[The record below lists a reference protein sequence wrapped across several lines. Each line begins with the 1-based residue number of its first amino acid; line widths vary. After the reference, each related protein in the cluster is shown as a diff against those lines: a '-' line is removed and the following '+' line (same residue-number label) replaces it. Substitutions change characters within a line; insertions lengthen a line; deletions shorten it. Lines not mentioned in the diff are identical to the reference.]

1 MFITIIAGIC
11 LYIFS
16 VYILKMYRR
25 KKEQFDLMSTCGTTG
40 GRCSEDNP
48 YCLIT
53 ERTLP
58 TNDLDQTIVFNTY
71 GRYVKVFPPATQ
83 GDGYVFL
90 SSLEIFDSTGTNVL
104 KGKAVSSPSRSDTTN
119 SSQQAKLVGDNGG
132 KIRYYPNIFITPTN
146 DKNTAAWEVDL
157 GQVYMITKIRY
168 IGRGDKGDAREV
180 NILRNIGV
188 RIRIYKNQTDVP
200 TTGTCVAKPAIIY
213 PIGTKEEEK
222 SILEPII
229 LAGMNGVV
237 ALKVYNGIKTS
248 PGTLL
253 TSYGLTDEQAAAAYV
268 QMASANNRM
277 AATGWNI
284 VGTWDANTYE
294 ISVISGAMP
303 IVDQTIFSTDPVSV
317 YKTFKDGETTPTYS
331 STDTKGTPE
340 KIYPITSGAKV
351 TKVNGRKITIDTI
364 IGVAGNNI
372 GITLNAYK
380 SDKWLSNQYILY
392 QKVKKMSDLSYLNKE
407 DTIVLYKKHN
417 VSNVNSFSTDAGGN
431 LIINE
436 NNINGDD
443 GLKATLHT
451 IMSVTMPVTVDP
463 SAGNSM
469 NLHTL
474 SDTEKQ
480 DGYTTTMIT
489 PPTDTTKSYSDALSK
504 ADTPDPTMKNPKA
517 VKKQYSIN
525 DQFNL
530 TGENTFTSTQTD
542 LVDAYT
548 LAMEIAGAAAESV
561 RNIGPG
567 RTQRKELMV
576 LGNSMSFSDKAST
589 QAACEEIGGT
599 LATAQEVRDDYNKS
613 NKWVAGNE
621 AFVKRPQWHEWGW
634 VSDSDSKFLVT
645 QQKSLMLPIKN
656 TVWTYD
662 PVTNGGTY
670 GDGVTDIPRVGGVI
684 EDSSISTG
692 GAICKAIKTSTIPIT
707 KAVTGNGNIEQVSMK
722 SSGRYV
728 RIWPPLISFTPATD
742 SKCSDSS
749 YTLAAWS
756 NNKICVNNTNDRIM
770 LSQVV
775 IKNKDGTNIGLG
787 RGSHVKT
794 LYGGESGT
802 FRGDPN
808 LKQDPKRLVDGSEQ
822 VLGYHAGVW
831 VSKKYLACPR
841 NMFNDSDFSNTYQT
855 RNLCQ
860 EELYWQI
867 DLGTSQYIESVTLYG
882 CSGAY
887 CNPIKG
893 LRVEVSKSL
902 RPRPYNNDPNKWG
915 WNDITAFTPPCPISL
930 IPKVCVD
937 YTDKMPYLACVF
949 DKDGLRN
956 CPGDCDPGSYWCALK
971 CKCIIDLNELKA
983 WESMEIKGIDT
994 TDMAGKTPE
1003 EYAPI
1008 YDAKVVT
1015 AKTKAQTNWTDFTN
1029 AMTTAEQVTSNF
1041 DTAITPPH
1049 FGDCDYFCQKEGPDS
1064 DGCKKKVWNGTATD
1078 CFGSKD
1084 YIDGACYDKCPSGLW
1099 HLYLAPW
1106 FCVNA
1111 NHYCTARDGELQM
1124 VHTRSEQKS
1133 WTHKTSKQRYYG
1145 CPEGTE
1151 MTTVSKKA
1159 TYCPN
1164 YGSCSDK
1171 TYSREACTA
1180 KYKNETCCTP
1190 GTGCQGTS
1198 LCTTSTTESIN
1209 SFYNKQID
1217 YSQYVLG
1224 QAPLPSPLIPSPLIP
1239 SPPCPIQ

>member
-1 MFITIIAGIC
+1 MWEEGIICLFIFIGGFCILPSNIQKQLVSKNYMFITIIAGIC

-25 KKEQFDLMSTCGTTG
+25 KTEQFDLMSSCGTTG

-132 KIRYYPNIFITPTN
+132 KIRYFSDIFLTPTN
-146 DKNTAAWEVDL
+146 DRNTAAWEVDL

-168 IGRGDKGDAREV
+168 IGRGDEV

-188 RIRIYKNQTDVP
+188 RIRIYKDPTDVP

-303 IVDQTIFSTDPVSV
+303 IVGQTIFSTDPVSV

-364 IGVAGNNI
+364 IKVAGNNI

-380 SDKWLSNQYILY
+380 TDKWLSNQYILY
-392 QKVKKMSDLSYLNKE
+392 QKVKKMSDLSSLNKE

-567 RTQRKELMV
+567 RTQSKELMV
-576 LGNSMSFSDKAST
+576 LGNSMSFSDKASA

-599 LATAQEVRDDYNKS
+599 LATAQEVRDDYNLSK
-613 NKWVAGNE
+613 KWVAGKE

-670 GDGVTDIPRVGGVI
+670 GNGVTNIPRVGGVI

-707 KAVTGNGNIEQVSMK
+707 KAVTGDGNIEQVSMK

-841 NMFNDSDFSNTYQT
+841 NMFSDSDFSNTNQT

-882 CSGAY
+882 CSGAS

-915 WNDITAFTPPCPISL
+915 WNDMTAFTPPCPPSL

-937 YTDKMPYLACVF
+937 YKDKMPYLACVF

-956 CPGDCDPGSYWCALK
+956 CPGDCDPGSTWCDLK
-971 CKCIIDLNELKA
+971 CKCIIDLNKLEA
-983 WESMEIKGIDT
+983 WESMEIKAIDT
-994 TDMAGKTPE
+994 TDMSGKTPE
-1003 EYAPI
+1003 QYAPI

-1015 AKTKAQTNWTDFTN
+1015 AKTTAQTNWTDFTT
-1029 AMTTAEQVTSNF
+1029 AMTSAEKVTSNY
-1041 DTAITPPH
+1041 DTAIEPVYKS
-1049 FGDCDYFCQKEGPDS
+1049 CDDFCLIEGPTS
-1064 DGCKKKVWNGTATD
+1064 DGCKKKVFVGYGT
-1078 CFGSKD
+1078 
-1084 YIDGACYDKCPSGLW
+1084 
-1099 HLYLAPW
+1099 
-1106 FCVNA
+1106 
-1111 NHYCTARDGELQM
+1111 
-1124 VHTRSEQKS
+1124 
-1133 WTHKTSKQRYYG
+1133 
-1145 CPEGTE
+1145 
-1151 MTTVSKKA
+1151 
-1159 TYCPN
+1159 
-1164 YGSCSDK
+1164 
-1171 TYSREACTA
+1171 
-1180 KYKNETCCTP
+1180 
-1190 GTGCQGTS
+1190 
-1198 LCTTSTTESIN
+1198 
-1209 SFYNKQID
+1209 
-1217 YSQYVLG
+1217 
-1224 QAPLPSPLIPSPLIP
+1224 
-1239 SPPCPIQ
+1239 